1 MTPLSYCSSR
11 PMPSLLPPCSTPL
24 LLPPFR
30 ASESVNPNVVMEV
43 FTRRQPQTRSERNYR
58 LISTSLTTYRVSET
72 RRLLLIL
79 FLALVPSRDLTLS
92 LALRLMSIQILLP
105 VKGERGACFFFA
117 LSCRRLWS
125 KRCHA
130 MPAASVA
137 SPVVSPLRRHFRVTR
152 EFAASH
158 FAFGD
163 CR

>member
-30 ASESVNPNVVMEV
+30 ASESVNPSVVMEV

-105 VKGERGACFFFA
+105 VKGERGACFFLPCRVDA
-117 LSCRRLWS
+117 CGRRGAMPCQPPRSRRRWCRR
-125 KRCHA
+125 CGGTF
-130 MPAASVA
+130 V
-137 SPVVSPLRRHFRVTR
+137 
-152 EFAASH
+152 
-158 FAFGD
+158 
-163 CR
+163 